1 MQFGG
6 CHNQRME
13 PRHISL
19 ENTLSYV
26 LECAW
31 CIAIRVQGSE
41 VAVGY
46 DKGAPVIKLV
56 RNDT

>member
-1 MQFGG
+1 
-6 CHNQRME
+6 ME

-31 CIAIRVQGSE
+31 CIAIRVQGNE